1 MICKN
6 SCISVGLN
14 YKVAINQQ
22 INSSIQASLQ
32 SAALFQTLFG
42 HRLHR
47 ETSNR
52 LAPTAKSL
60 LSKVLA
66 WSQI

>member
-1 MICKN
+1 MVCRN
-6 SCISVGLN
+6 SGLN
-14 YKVAINQQ
+14 YKAAINQQ

-32 SAALFQTLFG
+32 SAALFQTLFS

-47 ETSNR
+47 ETSSR

-60 LSKVLA
+60 LSKVPA